1 MSTILNI
8 LSLIGKN
15 VAKNHEVQD
24 FLKNLNTVTQP
35 IQKDFKSAFNQYM
48 QQQNQAK
55 TNTTINLSEL
65 RNLFTENKPAIPYD
79 EYLPEV
85 PTPSQVGK
93 GLLSIL
99 NLPTQIG
106 TGAITSLK
114 GALNLP
120 VTTSSTPDK
129 YNKDILSSLGLIKNQ
144 PILLKD
150 ILSRNEQIS
159 MPQKTDLIN
168 RAKTRFVTGFTGK
181 ESISKNPYISE
192 PASMLAGL
200 AVLNSPRLVS
210 YASEKLLPSVLEKFL
225 LEKKLI
231 PIEQLKAS
239 QVGAPGS
246 TQEATDFLK
255 TLTGAERKA
264 YLIGDKKAIIK
275 VKRNLIEDIKSFSN
289 QIINDSKV
297 FNNMKGSLE
306 SELIRYSPNEL
317 QQFLTNVK
325 STAAFIKIPLI
336 KQEQGLTKIQ
346 QELPIPQLSLPKPIP
361 QLSLPKPKKLI
372 QKENRI
378 FKALNPKINVLPKNL
393 KPIRLFENISKTATT
408 QTVTNE
414 QQALINILK
423 SDLKLGP
430 IQLKKLAKS
439 YTGIDTIQDITKP
452 EASDFIKILQQIKP
466 GKLGKPYSIPKT
478 KALITQ
484 EQALKTY
491 NEIGV
496 GSQIQSPERVFKR
509 IGATQEI
516 ANPVVTVLEKMRDN
530 IANKETLVRKWQ
542 DTVGAKKRFN
552 KKNNKL
558 QSRRIFDA
566 INDPQNAQLIPKQK
580 ELQVI
585 DDIKSLLN
593 DYADKL
599 DESLIKQGL
608 PIINR
613 KTNYITNLIQED
625 VKLAIKEKKP
635 IDSSLLAILDQ
646 ITPKQIYD
654 PFLQRRTGGMPI
666 QRDIWKALNAYISMT
681 EKKLAL
687 DPVLKQIAPFI
698 KLLPPNAQKYTKWWI
713 SNILGRPAEL
723 DRLVDATLNSFLS
736 VLGKKKI
743 SIPADFKKGL
753 NEMELEIQRFS
764 VNKAATKS
772 VDTLKK
778 YNYFSFIASNFR
790 TMIVNLTQPVG
801 SIANQPGIIK
811 PIINQSYGYLKVFQ
825 NIFTQKGWDKMKE
838 LGILTDVKKVIDS
851 EMSVDK
857 GSLGDLLMWNMK
869 LSEFVNRVSTTYA
882 GKKSYTNLLKK
893 EGINLTEQEGIALG
907 REFSNMVNFKYNIE
921 QKPKLF
927 SNPIGSLYYQYSS
940 FALKHAELLEQMAKN
955 LGNKNLV
962 PDFVNAARNGKAV
975 EFLRNQGAPVRTSLL
990 KYILYA
996 AVTSTAFSLI
1006 GINFWEMFFKG
1017 FIPNQFTKIP
1027 ELLSAIAQSDY
1038 YLIKQAVGDILTP
1051 PSLSKGLKG
1060 LIPLQTQGK
1069 RIVRATSLSQL
1080 LGLTPLQK

>member
-1 MSTILNI
+1 MIEILGKIEANRQYLKSLNI
-8 LSLIGKN
+8 SSVINQKIQRVSL
-15 VAKNHEVQD
+15 
-24 FLKNLNTVTQP
+24 LK
-35 IQKDFKSAFNQYM
+35 
-48 QQQNQAK
+48 
-55 TNTTINLSEL
+55 
-65 RNLFTENKPAIPYD
+65 
-79 EYLPEV
+79 
-85 PTPSQVGK
+85 
-93 GLLSIL
+93 
-99 NLPTQIG
+99 
-106 TGAITSLK
+106 
-114 GALNLP
+114 
-120 VTTSSTPDK
+120 
-129 YNKDILSSLGLIKNQ
+129 SSLFSAKIEGN
-144 PILLKD
+144 P
-150 ILSRNEQIS
+150 LSFNDYKQSTNNI
-159 MPQKTDLIN
+159 
-168 RAKTRFVTGFTGK
+168 
-181 ESISKNPYISE
+181 
-192 PASMLAGL
+192 
-200 AVLNSPRLVS
+200 
-210 YASEKLLPSVLEKFL
+210 
-225 LEKKLI
+225 KKL
-231 PIEQLKAS
+231 E
-239 QVGAPGS
+239 
-246 TQEATDFLK
+246 
-255 TLTGAERKA
+255 
-264 YLIGDKKAIIK
+264 
-275 VKRNLIEDIKSFSN
+275 
-289 QIINDSKV
+289 
-297 FNNMKGSLE
+297 
-306 SELIRYSPNEL
+306 
-317 QQFLTNVK
+317 
-325 STAAFIKIPLI
+325 
-336 KQEQGLTKIQ
+336 
-346 QELPIPQLSLPKPIP
+346 
-361 QLSLPKPKKLI
+361 
-372 QKENRI
+372 
-378 FKALNPKINVLPKNL
+378 
-393 KPIRLFENISKTATT
+393 IS
-408 QTVTNE
+408 
-414 QQALINILK
+414 NILK

-743 SIPADFKKGL
+743 SIPADF
-753 NEMELEIQRFS
+753 NIVVFTFS
-764 VNKAATKS
+764 S
-772 VDTLKK
+772 
-778 YNYFSFIASNFR
+778 
-790 TMIVNLTQPVG
+790 
-801 SIANQPGIIK
+801 
-811 PIINQSYGYLKVFQ
+811 PIIFDGVCWR
-825 NIFTQKGWDKMKE
+825 G
-838 LGILTDVKKVIDS
+838 V
-851 EMSVDK
+851 
-857 GSLGDLLMWNMK
+857 
-869 LSEFVNRVSTTYA
+869 
-882 GKKSYTNLLKK
+882 
-893 EGINLTEQEGIALG
+893 
-907 REFSNMVNFKYNIE
+907 
-921 QKPKLF
+921 
-927 SNPIGSLYYQYSS
+927 
-940 FALKHAELLEQMAKN
+940 
-955 LGNKNLV
+955 
-962 PDFVNAARNGKAV
+962 
-975 EFLRNQGAPVRTSLL
+975 
-990 KYILYA
+990 
-996 AVTSTAFSLI
+996 
-1006 GINFWEMFFKG
+1006 
-1017 FIPNQFTKIP
+1017 
-1027 ELLSAIAQSDY
+1027 
-1038 YLIKQAVGDILTP
+1038 
-1051 PSLSKGLKG
+1051 
-1060 LIPLQTQGK
+1060 
-1069 RIVRATSLSQL
+1069 
-1080 LGLTPLQK
+1080 